1 MDRKNNIITI
11 MLNRYYGCMSYSFLE
26 YCGMVKI
33 TLLSFNTF
41 CLFRLSTYFCCF
53 GRSNYECVVFFS
65 G

>member
-1 MDRKNNIITI
+1 
-11 MLNRYYGCMSYSFLE
+11 MLNRHYGCMSYSFLE